1 MGKKQGEARFRARAM
16 RRLNDIPNAY
26 FERIEDSGKSGV
38 LDAFGHVGGFG
49 VWIEFKDEDG
59 KPSRLQI
66 KKVHDVVT
74 TGGIAL
80 FVYPQNFD
88 EILSDLKCLQSV
100 SAYVKLQNKYSEI
113 AQEMYYKMK
122 DLSQSKI
129 PFGHDE
135 SL

>member
-1 MGKKQGEARFRARAM
+1 MGKKQGEARFRARGM
-16 RRLNDIPNAY
+16 PRLNDLPNSFY
-26 FERIEDSGKSGV
+26 ERVEDAGKRGL
-38 LDAFGHVGGFG
+38 LDTFGHTGGFA
-49 VWIEFKDEDG
+49 VWIEWKADDG
-59 KPSRLQI
+59 RPSKLQI
-66 KKVHDVVT
+66 KKVHDIVI

-80 FVYPQNFD
+80 FAWPDNFE